1 MIVRRLTISVEDE
14 LADAFDELVKQKGY
28 LNRSEAFRD
37 LVRRELEE
45 TRIREG
51 SAKHC
56 VATLSYIYN
65 HHERQLSSRL
75 TAMQHSHHDVTV
87 SSMHAHLDH
96 DQCIETVI
104 LRGPTSTVMA
114 FAQSVIAQ
122 TGVRHGRM
130 NVIPVEIDVRK
141 SSRHFHLHTH
151 PHT

>member
-1 MIVRRLTISVEDE
+1 MRRLTISVEDE
-14 LADAFDELVKQKGY
+14 LADTFDTLVKQRGY

-45 TRIREG
+45 TRVQQHK
-51 SAKHC
+51 AKHC
-56 VATLSYIYN
+56 VATLNYIYN
-65 HHERQLSSRL
+65 HHERHLSGRL
-75 TAMQHSHHDVTV
+75 TAMQHAHHDLTV

-104 LRGPTSTVMA
+104 LRGPTSTVTA

-122 TGVRHGRM
+122 TGVRHGKLH
-130 NVIPVEIDVRK
+130 VVPVEIDTRK
-141 SSRHFHLHTH
+141 GISRTHVHTH